1 MSNNKQSP
9 AIVQSIIPISPSVRL
24 AKLEKDVAKL
34 KEDLAKSKEDL
45 AILRKWG
52 EDKDGYIIM
61 RDYFYQ
67 MDRGQWY
74 MGR

>member
-24 AKLEKDVAKL
+24 AKL
-34 KEDLAKSKEDL
+34 KEDL
-45 AILRKWG
+45 AILRKWR

>member
-24 AKLEKDVAKL
+24 AKL
-34 KEDLAKSKEDL
+34 KEDYAVLLKIAKEDL
-45 AILRKWG
+45 AILRKWR